1 MEKRLS
7 AVEACE
13 LVGEELGVERS
24 CIRPCLDESDSRV
37 CCLVSFRVFVWH
49 DLSWNVKIDSILYDF
64 SSVKTHFGFCACSF
78 ENYFVWFKLKP
89 ATIMLYEPAIIYS
102 DRETLSVVVGVKG
115 KLISL
120 IKISVWLGFVDVTRT
135 RYDRPKIYIRLTIF
149 QRHVYFL

>member
-1 MEKRLS
+1 
-7 AVEACE
+7 
-13 LVGEELGVERS
+13 
-24 CIRPCLDESDSRV
+24 
-37 CCLVSFRVFVWH
+37 
-49 DLSWNVKIDSILYDF
+49 
-64 SSVKTHFGFCACSF
+64 
-78 ENYFVWFKLKP
+78 
-89 ATIMLYEPAIIYS
+89 MLYEPAIIYS